1 MKKIQILLIFI
12 ILFIL
17 GCENSTAQQ
26 KNRQFKNFK
35 VKSKNNVKSDNL
47 IEAPDF
53 ILADLKGN
61 KIKLSDLRGKVVMLN
76 FWGTW
81 CGPCRREIPDFV
93 KLMDKYQK
101 DGLEIL
107 GVTLTSGSPENIK
120 TFSDKWGINYTLLT
134 DIKGNETQSVT
145 AAYGKATNEPIRG
158 IPTTFIIDRKGMIQ
172 KRYVGP
178 RSEQIFYR
186 DLKLF
191 L

>member
-145 AAYGKATNEPIRG
+145 AVYGKATNEPIRG

-178 RSEQIFYR
+178 RSEEIFYR

>member
-81 CGPCRREIPDFV
+81 CGPCRKEIPDFV

-107 GVTLTSGSPENIK
+107 GVTLTSGSP
-120 TFSDKWGINYTLLT
+120 DKWGINYTLLT

-145 AAYGKATNEPIRG
+145 AVYGKATNEPIRG

-178 RSEQIFYR
+178 RSEEIFYR

>member
-35 VKSKNNVKSDNL
+35 VKSKNNVKSNNL

-81 CGPCRREIPDFV
+81 CGPCRKEIPDFV

-145 AAYGKATNEPIRG
+145 AVYGKATNEPIRG

-178 RSEQIFYR
+178 RSEEIFYR